1 MQSMDEDYAERT
13 CTKLMNMSE
22 KFATLGQESRDEEVY
37 GQLRL
42 ATRSIIVDGAL
53 LKSAQ
58 LLRLEFM
65 KRVIVI
71 CRDPAHL
78 VRTTVSEP
86 WIRTGRFEE
95 QHAA

>member
-1 MQSMDEDYAERT
+1 MYD
-13 CTKLMNMSE
+13 
-22 KFATLGQESRDEEVY
+22 
-37 GQLRL
+37 QLRF

-58 LLRLEFM
+58 LLRLKFM
-65 KRVIVI
+65 TRVIII

-95 QHAA
+95 QHAALFSGKHALLKDVQHSEVLQARLQACQA